1 MYMHVCDE
9 AAPVDRKRDACE
21 RVDAPRFVF
30 RTVRRGAA
38 IAAWRGRFVRLDADA
53 YLVLAAGEP
62 CLIRHDGG
70 SGAETMLVAVSGAEC
85 DAAEGCA
92 ESVLERAGFP
102 GAPGR
107 LRAGHL
113 FATSSPPGR
122 RLARIGEARR
132 SGRTLAEERDDR
144 IALVSEAVAQHAEL
158 HRRAEQLGCVKPATR
173 ESLLRRILTASDF
186 IASHFDE
193 PICLAEMARA
203 ASLSRFHFV
212 RLFRLLHGETPH
224 AFLLRKRTTVAR
236 RRLAEGDGPGE
247 AATRAGFGSRS
258 TMFRNLRKVGASPA
272 AESSCCLSA

>member
-1 MYMHVCDE
+1 MYMHVCEEME
-9 AAPVDRKRDACE
+9 ATERDSIGA
-21 RVDAPRFVF
+21 VDAPRFVF

-62 CLIRHDGG
+62 CLLRHDAGG
-70 SGAETMLVAVSGAEC
+70 SAETMLVEIGGHEC
-85 DAAEGCA
+85 DAAQ
-92 ESVLERAGFP
+92 VLDQAGA
-102 GAPGR
+102 GQVGKAGREAR
-107 LRAGHL
+107 LRPGHL
-113 FATSSPPGR
+113 FATSSAAGR
-122 RLARIGEARR
+122 RLSRIAEARR
-132 SGRTLAEERDDR
+132 AGRPLAEEREDR
-144 IALVSEAVAQHAEL
+144 VALVGEAAAQYAAL
-158 HRRAEQLGCVKPATR
+158 HERAEQLGCVKPATR

-247 AATRAGFGSRS
+247 AAAQAGFGSRS
-258 TMFRNLRKVGASPA
+258 TMFRNLRKVGTTTEA
-272 AESSCCLSA
+272 SCCLFA

>member
-9 AAPVDRKRDACE
+9 AEPAGRGSFSAVDT
-21 RVDAPRFVF
+21 PRFVF

-62 CLIRHDGG
+62 CLLRHDAGC
-70 SGAETMLVAVSGAEC
+70 SAETILVEISGHEC
-85 DAAEGCA
+85 DAAKA
-92 ESVLERAGFP
+92 LDDAGP
-102 GAPGR
+102 GIAGRPGR
-107 LRAGHL
+107 EARLRPGHL
-113 FATSSPPGR
+113 FATSTAAGR
-122 RLARIGEARR
+122 RLSRIAEARR
-132 SGRTLAEERDDR
+132 AGRPLAEEREDR
-144 IALVSEAVAQHAEL
+144 IALVGEAAAQYAAL
-158 HRRAEQLGCVKPATR
+158 YQRAEQLGCVKPATR
-173 ESLLRRILTASDF
+173 EGLLRRILTASDF

-247 AATRAGFGSRS
+247 AASRAGFGSRS
-258 TMFRNLRKVGASPA
+258 TMFRNLRKVATTTEP
-272 AESSCCLSA
+272 SCCLFA